1 MMLDISFE
9 ETFELDI
16 GLELGTIIGG
26 DLLPTW
32 EGPYSIKPKVNEQNF
47 ETKNKKMK
55 EDLTVQEIPLQ
66 EVVNPQGG
74 TTLIIE

>member
-1 MMLDISFE
+1 MIRI
-9 ETFELDI
+9 TFREQYKMNVKFN
-16 GLELGTIIGG
+16 LGTILG
-26 DLLPTW
+26 DDALQPW

-47 ETKNKKMK
+47 ETRNKKMQD
-55 EDLTVQEIPLQ
+55 DLTVEEIPLQ